1 MESMSALR
9 KKSVVSIKI
18 STKNKLVFWPP
29 GIKPEASVL
38 RPKDSMQA
46 YSKIPSENP
55 AGYASI

>member
-1 MESMSALR
+1 MSALR
-9 KKSVVSIKI
+9 KKSVVSSKI

-38 RPKDSMQA
+38 RPTDSIPA
-46 YSKIPSENP
+46 HSKIPAENP